1 VRKVRMGII
10 GLGGMGISHIDRIKN
25 VPEMEL
31 TAVCDSRQEVADE
44 QAAKHDANA
53 YTDADAM
60 MLSGEIDAVLIATPH
75 NSHPKLTIAAFE
87 AGVHVLSEKPIAV
100 HKADAEA
107 MIAAHKQHPELKFS
121 AMFQMRADS
130 VYKKIKQLIDDG
142 ELGKIQRV
150 NWIITNWFRS
160 QSYYDSSNWR
170 ATWKGEGG
178 GVLLN
183 QSPHQL
189 DLFQWFF
196 GMPSKVRAFCSL
208 GKYHN
213 IEVEDDVTAYCEF
226 SGGYTGVFITST
238 GEAPGTNRLEVS
250 GDRGRLVFE
259 NGKLTFNRSEGSI
272 ENFAKTTE
280 TWMDSPPMWNVD
292 IPVKHSTD
300 LPHKIIGNFADA
312 ILNNADL
319 IAEGEEGIK
328 SVELANSMLLSTLD
342 STVIDIPFDSAKY
355 TGKLQE
361 LIKNSTFVKP
371 EVKTP
376 KVVFTPKLN
385 N

>member
-1 VRKVRMGII
+1 MKKVRMGII
-10 GLGGMGISHIDRIKN
+10 GLGGMGIGHLARINK
-25 VPEMEL
+25 VPDML
-31 TAVCDSRQEVADE
+31 VSAVCDSRQEVADE
-44 QAAKHDANA
+44 QASKYDAKA
-53 YTDADAM
+53 YSDADAM
-60 MLSGEIDAVLIATPH
+60 MQSGEIDAVLIATPH
-75 NSHPKLTIAAFE
+75 YSHPKFTIAAFD
-87 AGVHVLSEKPIAV
+87 AGLHVLTEKPIAV

-107 MIAAHKQHPELKFS
+107 MIAAHKKHPELKFS

-130 VYKKIKQLIDDG
+130 VYQKIKQLIDDG

-160 QSYYDSSNWR
+160 QIYYDVGSWR

-226 SGGYTGVFITST
+226 GNGCTGVFITST

-259 NGKLTFNRSEGSI
+259 NEKLTFNRSEGSNA
-272 ENFAKTTE
+272 EFSKTTD
-280 TWMDSPPMWNVD
+280 TLMDLPPVWNID
-292 IPVKHSTD
+292 IPVKHSED
-300 LPHKIIGNFADA
+300 LHQKIVTNFADA
-312 ILNNADL
+312 ILNGADL

-328 SVELANSMLLSTLD
+328 SVELANSMLLSSLD
-342 STVIDIPFDSAKY
+342 SSVIDIPLDSARY
-355 TGKLQE
+355 TDRLQV
-361 LIKNSTFVKP
+361 LINNSTFVKP
-371 EVKTP
+371 EVKAT
-376 KVVFTPKLN
+376 KVDFTPKFN